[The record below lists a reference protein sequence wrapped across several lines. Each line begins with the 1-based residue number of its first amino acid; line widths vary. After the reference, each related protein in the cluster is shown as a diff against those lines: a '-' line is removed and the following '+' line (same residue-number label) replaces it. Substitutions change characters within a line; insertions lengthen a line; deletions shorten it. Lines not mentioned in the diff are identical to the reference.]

1 MAARRR
7 RGEEED
13 LSEGEEVESK
23 EAEAISDTEGKA
35 GLVDSAS
42 EVRDRINLSLTKVT
56 SGLN

>member
-7 RGEEED
+7 RGEDED

-23 EAEAISDTEGKA
+23 EAETLSDAEGKA

-42 EVRDRINLSLTKVT
+42 EVNPRIQLIL
-56 SGLN
+56 

>member
-7 RGEEED
+7 RASLDED

-23 EAEAISDTEGKA
+23 VEEADVLSDKEKA

-42 EVRDRINLSLTKVT
+42 EVRNGRK
-56 SGLN
+56 

>member
-42 EVRDRINLSLTKVT
+42 EVRGQIFICLKQPT

>member
-7 RGEEED
+7 RGEDED

-23 EAEAISDTEGKA
+23 ETLSDAEGKA

-42 EVRDRINLSLTKVT
+42 EVNPRILLI
-56 SGLN
+56 L

>member
-42 EVRDRINLSLTKVT
+42 EVRNQINLCLTKVT
-56 SGLN
+56 SGLS